1 MSRTRSLLFAG
12 LLAIS
17 LFSGCASIDPEKE
30 RREQTQS
37 FTNHLAHLEQQFLK
51 NPLTLDECIHIAMTN
66 SYTVRKSDLEQK
78 LARLNRDT
86 TFSTFLPEVKASAG
100 IVGFGPLPAG
110 TPLADQFNAQ
120 AVSISMPLFAPTTWF
135 LFGAAQDGYISSKLV
150 SAYTRQNL
158 SLQVSVNGYK
168 LLVQTEL
175 VRALESQLAA
185 SIALTNRI
193 QGLAREGFIRPWE
206 QERAHLLVL
215 SHKNDLDTA
224 QRKIVTVRAELLQSM
239 GLSPLAPLTL
249 APDLPPQKIP
259 QGDCEARV
267 LKALEIHPELAIA
280 DRMIVMRENQ
290 VRLAFAR
297 FLPVV
302 GAVAEYDWVNLDSLN
317 QLVPTQIW
325 LAGFSASWTIFKGFE
340 NVNKLRM
347 AKAAKTVSELERE
360 RTFLSVIVRVVAAD
374 AAWRDATETARLA
387 QAAFTVSQN
396 KLADYEARLK
406 EGLIPLSDALDVRAE
421 MDAAQI
427 RFLQASYLER
437 IALSNLEL
445 AMGLTALPE

>member
-1 MSRTRSLLFAG
+1 M
-12 LLAIS
+12 
-17 LFSGCASIDPEKE
+17 
-30 RREQTQS
+30 
-37 FTNHLAHLEQQFLK
+37 
-51 NPLTLDECIHIAMTN
+51 
-66 SYTVRKSDLEQK
+66 
-78 LARLNRDT
+78 
-86 TFSTFLPEVKASAG
+86 
-100 IVGFGPLPAG
+100 
-110 TPLADQFNAQ
+110 
-120 AVSISMPLFAPTTWF
+120 
-135 LFGAAQDGYISSKLV
+135 
-150 SAYTRQNL
+150 
-158 SLQVSVNGYK
+158 
-168 LLVQTEL
+168 
-175 VRALESQLAA
+175 
-185 SIALTNRI
+185 
-193 QGLAREGFIRPWE
+193 
-206 QERAHLLVL
+206 
-215 SHKNDLDTA
+215 
-224 QRKIVTVRAELLQSM
+224 
-239 GLSPLAPLTL
+239 
-249 APDLPPQKIP
+249 
-259 QGDCEARV
+259 
-267 LKALEIHPELAIA
+267 EIHPELAIA

-340 NVNKLRM
+340 NVNKLRI
-347 AKAAKTVSELERE
+347 AKATKAVSELERE

>member
-1 MSRTRSLLFAG
+1 MIRMCLHFFTG
-12 LLAIS
+12 LLVASFI
-17 LFSGCASIDPEKE
+17 SGCASIDPITA

-37 FTNHLAHLEQQFLK
+37 FTNHLTRLEQQLLSK
-51 NPLTLDECIHIAMTN
+51 PLTLDACVRIAMTN
-66 SYTVRKSDLEQK
+66 SYTLRKSDLDQK
-78 LARLNRDT
+78 LARLNRDA

-100 IVGFGPLPAG
+100 MANFGPLPNG
-110 TPLADQFNAQ
+110 IPLADQFNAQ
-120 AVSISMPLFAPTTWF
+120 AISISMPLFAPTTWF
-135 LFGAAQDGYISSKLV
+135 LFGAAHDGYLSAKLV

-158 SLQVSVNGYK
+158 SLQVSVNVYK
-168 LLVQTEL
+168 VLVQTEL
-175 VRALESQLAA
+175 VHALESQLAA
-185 SIALTNRI
+185 SLALTNRI
-193 QGLAREGFIRPWE
+193 QGLSREGFVRPWE
-206 QERAHLLVL
+206 MERAHLLVL
-215 SHKNDLDTA
+215 SHQNDLDMA
-224 QRKIVTVRAELLQSM
+224 RRKITTLRAELLQSM

-249 APDLPPQKIP
+249 SPDLPSESIP
-259 QGDCEARV
+259 QGDLEARV

-302 GAVAEYDWVNLDSLN
+302 GGIAEYDWMNLDSLN
-317 QLVPTQIW
+317 QFIPTHVW

-347 AKAAKTVSELERE
+347 AKTTKVLSELERE

-374 AAWRDATETARLA
+374 AAWRDAMETARLA
-387 QAAFTVSQN
+387 QAAFAVSQS
-396 KLADYEARLK
+396 KLADYEARFK
-406 EGLIPLSDALDVRAE
+406 EGLVPLSDALDVRAE
-421 MDAAQI
+421 MDTAQI
-427 RFLQASYLER
+427 RFVQASYLER

>member
-1 MSRTRSLLFAG
+1 MFQKLLRLSLC
-12 LLAIS
+12 AITMLS
-17 LFSGCASIDPEKE
+17 ITGCASIDPAKE

-37 FTNHLAHLEQQFLK
+37 FTNHLSNLEQQLLK
-51 NPLTLDECIHIAMTN
+51 EPLTLDACVRIAMTN
-66 SYTVRKSDLEQK
+66 SYTLRKSDLDQK

-86 TFSTFLPEVKASAG
+86 TFSAFLPEVKTSAG
-100 IVGFGPLPAG
+100 MVSFGPPPNDL
-110 TPLADQFNAQ
+110 TLADQFNAQ
-120 AVSISMPLFAPTTWF
+120 AINVSMPLFAPTTWF

-158 SLQVSVNGYK
+158 SLQVSVNVYK
-168 LLVQTEL
+168 LLAQTEL
-175 VRALESQLAA
+175 VHALESQLAA
-185 SIALTNRI
+185 AIALTNRI
-193 QGLAREGFIRPWE
+193 EGLSREGFVRPWE
-206 QERAHLLVL
+206 KERANLLVL
-215 SHKNDLDTA
+215 SHQNDLDMA
-224 QRKIVTVRAELLQSM
+224 KRKIATVRAELLQSM

-249 APDLPPQKIP
+249 SSDLPAQKIP

-267 LKALEIHPELAIA
+267 LKALGIHPELAIA

-302 GAVAEYDWVNLDSLN
+302 GGVAEYDWVSIDSLN
-317 QLVPTQIW
+317 QFVPTQLW

-347 AKAAKTVSELERE
+347 AKTTKAISELERE

-374 AAWRDATETARLA
+374 AAWHDAAEASQLA
-387 QAAFTVSQN
+387 EAAFSVSQN

-406 EGLIPLSDALDVRAE
+406 EGLVPLSDALDVRAE
-421 MDAAQI
+421 MDTAQI
-427 RFLQASYLER
+427 RFVQASYLER